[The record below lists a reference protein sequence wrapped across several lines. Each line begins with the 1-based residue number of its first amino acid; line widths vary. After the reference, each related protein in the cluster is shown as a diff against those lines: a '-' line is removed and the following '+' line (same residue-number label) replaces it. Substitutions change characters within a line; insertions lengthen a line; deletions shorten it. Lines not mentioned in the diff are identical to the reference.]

1 MNSGTRA
8 AMTALLSGEMV
19 TIIGEA
25 RWLLLAVTMA
35 VVADFWL
42 GWSES
47 RLRYAKAK
55 RKGDKIVMSQYRW
68 RTSRAWRR
76 TLNKLVDYVVWLAL
90 GVFTG
95 MAVLQPLGVDYR
107 MGGVFAAIVAILCE
121 AKSVVGHFLYLH
133 GLTGKDGSS
142 LTRFLK
148 TFAVALAKRKDNDLG
163 ESLEEALGGDGGKGN
178 IQPTTRKTEKT

>member
-1 MNSGTRA
+1 MQEIVMNSGTRA
-8 AMTALLSGEMV
+8 AAMTLLGGEMV
-19 TIIGEA
+19 SIISEA

-47 RLRYAKAK
+47 RLRYAKAR

-107 MGGVFAAIVAILCE
+107 MGGVTAAIVAILCE
-121 AKSVVGHFLYLH
+121 AKSVIGHFLYLH
-133 GLTGKDGSS
+133 GLAGKDGNS

-148 TFAVALAKRKDNDLG
+148 TFAVALAKRKDTDLG
-163 ESLEEALGGDGGKGN
+163 ESLEEALGGEGDS
-178 IQPTTRKTEKT
+178 QRKEVAP

>member
-8 AMTALLSGEMV
+8 AMTAMLSGEMV

-121 AKSVVGHFLYLH
+121 AKSVH
-133 GLTGKDGSS
+133 GQGRQLPHPLPQDLRRSPGQAQGQRPGREPGGSP
-142 LTRFLK
+142 RRRGRQGREP
-148 TFAVALAKRKDNDLG
+148 VAARQSIPPNM
-163 ESLEEALGGDGGKGN
+163 
-178 IQPTTRKTEKT
+178 

>member
-8 AMTALLSGEMV
+8 AMTAMLSGEMV

-121 AKSVVGHFLYLH
+121 AKSVVGHFLYLQDICIFH
-133 GLTGKDGSS
+133 PLPS
-142 LTRFLK
+142 
-148 TFAVALAKRKDNDLG
+148 RKQQTKSD
-163 ESLEEALGGDGGKGN
+163 E
-178 IQPTTRKTEKT
+178 RKYARNNAPCERHKAYNKSNQFQDSRCL